1 MADVKKAAPKKA
13 VAKKPA
19 AKKAVAKK
27 PAAKK
32 AVAKKPAAKKAAAK
46 KPAAKKPAAKKPA
59 AKKAPAKK
67 AAKPAAKKAPA
78 KKAAPKKAEV
88 VKASPSSPAPVSPA
102 AKKPAITSSLAA
114 DDRERVGSAGTERA
128 VPAAMPAAARRTDLR
143 LAPSPVESF
152 AQFTTFP
159 FNIQGTTPDGRVY
172 YGTGTIL
179 ISSDR
184 HTRRA
189 SYTVTFDTITYR
201 GTALLRGSLDE
212 KNLVIVLDYHE
223 RPFHKGMVVSIHE
236 QDPKTGKFKGRLL
249 FQGRQEI
256 GEETITLT

>member
-1 MADVKKAAPKKA
+1 MAEVKKAAPKKA
-13 VAKKPA
+13 AVKKPA
-19 AKKAVAKK
+19 AKKAAVKK

-32 AVAKKPAAKKAAAK
+32 AAPKKAAAKKPAAK

-67 AAKPAAKKAPA
+67 APAKKAPA
-78 KKAAPKKAEV
+78 KKAAPKKDES
-88 VKASPSSPAPVSPA
+88 KASPLSPAPVSPA

-128 VPAAMPAAARRTDLR
+128 AAAASPAAARRTDLR

-236 QDPKTGKFKGRLL
+236 QDPKTGKLKGRLL